1 MAYIVPRRKMPADN
15 FKLALG
21 MGQNWVDLDKG
32 RIYMIQEYKEQLDD
46 PSIPN
51 SDKPTKIRVFAMDG
65 VTYIESVA
73 PEIVQERM
81 KDPDPDPK
89 YAYDP
94 PKHGKW

>member
-1 MAYIVPRRKMPADN
+1 MAFVGLQRKRAADN

-21 MGQNWVDLDKG
+21 MGMNWVDLDKQ
-32 RIYMIQEYKEQLDD
+32 RIYMLQEYKEKMDD
-46 PSIPN
+46 PTIPK
-51 SDKPTKIRVFAMDG
+51 DKKPTKIRVMAMDG
-65 VTYIESVA
+65 VTFIEEVA

-81 KDPDPDPK
+81 KDPEPDPK